1 MSKPITSPEQQ
12 EATPAA
18 GGEHTFTQAEVDAIV
33 SREKAKAAAKALK
46 ESSNEDYKAQYE
58 AVKKELEDMKAEQS
72 RTAKVAAVRAYYQ
85 DNGITGKSL
94 EIAMKGSAA
103 EIDALELDG
112 DGKIKDYS
120 SIDALI
126 GNVFS
131 GLVVH
136 TVIRGADVPHPPVN
150 YGGGGDRIA
159 DAFKPKI

>member
-1 MSKPITSPEQQ
+1 
-12 EATPAA
+12 
-18 GGEHTFTQAEVDAIV
+18 
-33 SREKAKAAAKALK
+33 
-46 ESSNEDYKAQYE
+46 
-58 AVKKELEDMKAEQS
+58 MKAEQS